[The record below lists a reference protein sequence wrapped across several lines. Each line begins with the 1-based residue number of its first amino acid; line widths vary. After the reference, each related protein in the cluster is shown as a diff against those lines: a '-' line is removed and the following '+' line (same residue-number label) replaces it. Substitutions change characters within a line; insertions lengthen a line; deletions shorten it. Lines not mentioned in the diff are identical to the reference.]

1 MNRSRQIALGALMA
15 LLASAPVVA
24 QVCADTVEEAVVQLA
39 NGGSAEQLNQ
49 AIRLGWSDTNMTD
62 YLVQNEVQSLLV
74 HRNGPDK
81 VGGTADDNPFDN
93 LIEVYNTTTLG
104 PESMEGLER
113 YVKLYLPVPAGSPTL
128 RLVNKKT
135 TSANFLTKKV
145 GVDAKT
151 STNIWRTRK
160 AGPDH
165 KLGTAD
171 DKWMDYQL
179 IFGETFLYGF
189 KGEAHVHSLDEVPGV
204 GPASIQKISDYATL
218 KGF

>member
-1 MNRSRQIALGALMA
+1 MA
-15 LLASAPVVA
+15 LLASAPAVA
-24 QVCADTVEEAVVQLA
+24 QVCAGSVEEAVLQLA
-39 NGGSAEQLNQ
+39 NFGSADQLNQ
-49 AIRLGWSDTNMTD
+49 AIRLGWSDTNFTD

-74 HRNGPDK
+74 HRNGPDQ
-81 VGGTADDNPFDN
+81 VSGTADDNPFDN

-113 YVKLYLPVPAGSPTL
+113 YVKLYMPVPAGSPTL
-128 RLVNKKT
+128 RFVNKKS
-135 TSANFLTKKV
+135 TSANLLTKKV

-160 AGPDH
+160 AGPNH
-165 KLGTAD
+165 KLGDAD

-179 IFGETFLYGF
+179 IFGETFLYGNA
-189 KGEAHVHSLDEVPGV
+189 GAAHVHSLDEVPGV
-204 GPASIQKISDYATL
+204 GPTSIQKIADYAVL